1 MRTSIQTAA
10 ANCQTPRHEEQGI
23 RFLELFVDVPLSV
36 VQERDPK
43 GLYAKV
49 AAGELKGFTGVD
61 DPYEA
66 PEHPEI
72 VLPTDGMTVQQ
83 SVDVIMRALVKEGAL
98 VGGPT
103 LPNGLPYPDGD
114 EIGECMCIAIRSLF
128 MKPYI
133 QSPTLY
139 SSFSG
144 PACVP

>member
-1 MRTSIQTAA
+1 M
-10 ANCQTPRHEEQGI
+10 
-23 RFLELFVDVPLSV
+23 DVPLSV

-98 VGGPT
+98 VGGPNANDAYDDNRNNFIQNEVAT
-103 LPNGLPYPDGD
+103 DYNGGFTGALAG
-114 EIGECMCIAIRSLF
+114 LV
-128 MKPYI
+128 KPSVTSA
-133 QSPTLY
+133 Q
-139 SSFSG
+139 
-144 PACVP
+144 CK